1 MGEYKDAPSFSP
13 LSALVRPFLFHLL
26 VVGVLGLA
34 TSLVPVVSFAQR
46 ANLPQQAQS
55 ANVIKLRQQWF
66 YQQRAYPNKKI
77 PAGARLKAYQQLLKM
92 HADQR
97 RQLNQQ
103 STTSTA
109 PSSGSTTFATA
120 LSTTAWTLIGPRPA
134 STPFA
139 FNPVSGRVTA
149 LAVDPTNSSI
159 VYLGGAEGGVWKSTD
174 GGATWIPLTDNQ
186 PSLAVG
192 SIALDPQNP
201 QTIYVGTGE
210 ENFNGDAYFGA
221 GILKSTDGGATWAT
235 IGTGPEDGPFGLK
248 PYFYGGYVGSLA
260 VDPQNSQVL
269 LAAVSE
275 VSNLGGVWRSADGGQ
290 TWTQIGLGLPTQ
302 VFFDPTNGNVAYTA
316 IAGSGVFKSTNA
328 GVTWTADNGTG
339 TNVLNVA
346 NSFKVSV
353 AIDPGHTSTLY
364 ASVGGYLDSSGSSTL
379 LGFYKTT
386 DGGANWTAIW
396 TPTKSTSS
404 NFPSTYCSASGEPG
418 QCWYDNVVAIDPASS
433 AVFVGGS
440 FEASTSSESGALWRS
455 DDSGVT
461 WSDIDP
467 PPTASGVQALHPD
480 LHAIA
485 FAPGGGPMYVG
496 TDGGLWSTTNI
507 STSPV
512 TWTNLNTPLA
522 LTQFYPGL
530 SIAVYDSNFT
540 LGGTQDNGVQY
551 YNGSLTWQM
560 IGCGDGAQT
569 AIDPSGSAIVYIGCV
584 YIPGPNNQGFLF
596 KFTPGSGWAAA
607 DNGID
612 GSDSGEFVPPLAIDP
627 SNPQALY
634 FGTDRVYQTL
644 DGGANWTA
652 ISGSLS
658 YSYNG
663 PLTAI
668 AVAPTDPNTVYTGS
682 DNGYI
687 AGTFNASAGSGANW
701 QIIGGVARLPLR
713 YITALAVD
721 PHNARNVY
729 ATLSGYCESGT
740 PTCPSGKGHVFE
752 YVDASGAWSDL
763 SGNLPDVPVN
773 DIAVDPDMPNTLY
786 VATDIG
792 VFATTDGGTS
802 WAPLGTGLP
811 SVVVLSLKVQHATR
825 VLRAASHG
833 RSAWDLQLPVPS
845 GANLVFSVPNLT
857 FSKLEVGKT
866 SPTQNVIM
874 TNNGSTTLTISS
886 IVVSGD
892 FSQTNTCG
900 TSLAPGANCTISVTF
915 APTTFGTR
923 TGHIT
928 VSDNAASGSSQTVGL
943 SGSAFSGAAALTPT
957 SLSFGNQLVG
967 TTSAA
972 QTVTLTNSASSPL
985 SVIGI
990 TAPTDFKVTSDCP
1003 ISPAGALSGGASCH
1017 INISFAPTATGAL
1030 VEQVSLNDSAQDG
1043 TQIIA
1048 LTGTGIAPAI
1058 SLSPSSLTYT
1068 NQKVGT
1074 TSPPQTITLTNT
1086 GAADLI
1092 ISSIATNDY
1101 QTPSRFP
1108 ETDNCPRSPSTIP
1121 PKGTCTI
1128 SVTFSPSQW
1137 YVNGGYGVD
1146 AGTGTVTSNAFGGSG
1161 YFSVYGSD
1169 YSGAATVSPASL
1181 NFGHVDVG
1189 QTSQPQTITVTNS
1202 GSPALYFRVINPPVD
1217 VTESDNCPRLNIQ
1230 PQGLAPG
1237 APCTIQVTYAPTS
1250 AGSINGVVDI
1260 SDSAISGDQLVTL
1273 SGDSLSP
1280 GFAFGVAAGTPSTA
1294 TVSPGGTASYILSVQ
1309 PTGGF
1314 NQAVALSCTG
1324 APAKANC
1331 TVSPSSVTLD
1341 GTNSQNVQVTLSTTA
1356 GSLVPPG
1363 SRGGPQTPGNF
1374 VPNGW
1379 WITLLWLMMM
1389 GARAFAFRL
1398 RRRSIPL
1405 LASAVLLAALAMSC
1419 GGGGGGGGGGSVV
1432 IHTPGTPAGTYTL
1445 TVTGVSGSLQHTAT
1459 VTLTVQ

>member
-1 MGEYKDAPSFSP
+1 M
-13 LSALVRPFLFHLL
+13 
-26 VVGVLGLA
+26 
-34 TSLVPVVSFAQR
+34 TFAQR
-46 ANLPQQAQS
+46 ADLPRQAQS
-55 ANVIKLRQQWF
+55 ANVIRLRQQWF

-77 PAGARLKAYQQLLKM
+77 PAGARLKAYQQFLKM
-92 HADQR
+92 QADQR
-97 RQLNQQ
+97 SRQLKQQ
-103 STTSTA
+103 PTGPNVSSSSSTA
-109 PSSGSTTFATA
+109 FATA
-120 LSTTAWTLIGPRPA
+120 LSTTAWTLIGPKPT
-134 STPFA
+134 STPFE

-149 LAVDPTNSSI
+149 LAVDPTNANI

-174 GGATWIPLTDNQ
+174 GGTTWTPLTDNQ
-186 PSLAVG
+186 PSLAIG
-192 SIALDPQNP
+192 SIAIDPENP

-210 ENFNGDAYFGA
+210 ENFNFDAYFGA

-235 IGTGPEDGPFGLK
+235 VGTGPEDGPFGPK

-260 VDPQNSQVL
+260 VDPQNRQVL

-302 VFFDPTNGNVAYTA
+302 VFFDPTNGNVAYAA
-316 IAGSGVFKSTNA
+316 IAGSGVYKSTNA
-328 GVTWTADNGTG
+328 GMTWTAVNGTG
-339 TNVLNVA
+339 TNVLNVT
-346 NSFKVSV
+346 NSFKISV
-353 AIDPGHTSTLY
+353 ALDPRHTSTLY
-364 ASVGGYLDSSGSSTL
+364 ASVTSYPDSSGSSTV
-379 LGFYKTT
+379 LGFYKTA

-396 TPTKSTSS
+396 TPAKSTSS
-404 NFPSTYCSASGEPG
+404 NFPSTYCSPAGEPG
-418 QCWYDNVVAIDPASS
+418 QCWYDNVVAVDPTSS

-440 FEASTSSESGALWRS
+440 LEATTNSESGALWRS
-455 DDSGVT
+455 DDGGIT

-467 PPTASGVQALHPD
+467 PTTASGVQALHPD
-480 LHAIA
+480 LHVIA
-485 FAPGGGPMYVG
+485 FAAGGGPMYVG
-496 TDGGLWSTTNI
+496 TDGGLWSTINI

-530 SIAVYDSNFT
+530 SIAAYDSNFT

-551 YNGSLTWQM
+551 YSGSLVWQM

-569 AIDPSGSAIVYIGCV
+569 AIDPSGSGMVYIGCV
-584 YIPGPNNQGFLF
+584 YFPGPNNRGFLY
-596 KFTPGSGWAAA
+596 KFIPGSGWAEA
-607 DNGID
+607 DSGID
-612 GSDSGEFVPPLAIDP
+612 GSDSGEFIPPLAIDP

-634 FGTDRVYQTL
+634 FGTYRVYQTL

-668 AVAPTDPNTVYTGS
+668 AVAPSDPNTVYTGS

-701 QIIGGVARLPLR
+701 QIIGGVAGLPLR

-729 ATLSGYCESGT
+729 ATLSGYCQSGT
-740 PTCPSGKGHVFE
+740 STCPSGKGHVFE
-752 YVDASGAWSDL
+752 YIDGSGAWNDL

-773 DIAVDPDMPNTLY
+773 DIAVDPDMPNALY

-792 VFATTDGGTS
+792 VFATTDGGTT

-811 SVVVLSLKVQHATR
+811 SVVVLGLKVQHATR

-833 RSAWDLQLPVPS
+833 RSAWDLQLPAPT

-857 FSKLEVGKT
+857 FSKLEVGIT
-866 SPTQNVIM
+866 SPAQGVII

-892 FSQTNTCG
+892 FSQTNKCG

-923 TGHIT
+923 TGKIT
-928 VSDNAASGSSQTVGL
+928 VSDNASSGSSQTVGL
-943 SGSAFSGAAALTPT
+943 SGSAFSGAAVLSPM

-967 TTSAA
+967 TASTG
-972 QTVTLTNSASSPL
+972 QTVTLTNSRSSSL
-985 SVIGI
+985 SILGI
-990 TAPTDFKVTSDCP
+990 TAPVDFKVTSDCP
-1003 ISPAGALSGGASCH
+1003 ISPASALAGGTSCH
-1017 INISFAPTATGAL
+1017 INISFAPTATGTL
-1030 VEQVSLNDSAQDG
+1030 VEQVNLNDSDESGMQM
-1043 TQIIA
+1043 IA

-1058 SLSPSSLTYT
+1058 SLSPGGLTYT
-1068 NQKVGT
+1068 NQEVGT

-1092 ISSIATNDY
+1092 ISSITTNDY

-1121 PKGTCTI
+1121 PGVTCTI
-1128 SVTFSPSQW
+1128 NVTFSPSQW

-1161 YFSVYGSD
+1161 YFSVYGTD

-1189 QTSQPQTITVTNS
+1189 QASQPQTITVTNS
-1202 GSPALYFRVINPPVD
+1202 GGLALYFRVIIPPRD
-1217 VTESDNCPRLNIQ
+1217 FTESDNCPRLNTQ

-1237 APCTIQVTYAPTS
+1237 AACTIQVTYAPTS

-1260 SDSAISGDQLVTL
+1260 SDSAISGDQLVNL

-1280 GFAFGVAAGTPSTA
+1280 GFALGVASGTSSTA
-1294 TVSPGGTASYILSVQ
+1294 SVTPGGSANYSLTVMPQ
-1309 PTGGF
+1309 GGF
-1314 NQAVALSCTG
+1314 NQTVSLACLG
-1324 APAKANC
+1324 APAKSTC
-1331 TVSPSSVTLD
+1331 TVSPTSVTLD
-1341 GTNSQNVQVTLSTTA
+1341 GTNSQNVQVTATTTA
-1356 GSLVPPG
+1356 PSVASPGPLSGPPM
-1363 SRGGPQTPGNF
+1363 PGN
-1374 VPNGW
+1374 PTLHEW
-1379 WITLLWLMMM
+1379 WIALLWLLLI
-1389 GARAFAFRL
+1389 GTLGVAFRQ
-1398 RRRSIPL
+1398 RRRSIPI
-1405 LASAVLLAALAMSC
+1405 LAGTLLLAAIAVSC
-1419 GGGGGGGGGGSVV
+1419 GGGGGGSSGGGGV
-1432 IHTPGTPAGTYTL
+1432 TNPGTPAGTYAL
-1445 TVTGVSGSLQHTAT
+1445 TVTGVSGTLQHSTT
-1459 VTLTVQ
+1459 LTLTVQ